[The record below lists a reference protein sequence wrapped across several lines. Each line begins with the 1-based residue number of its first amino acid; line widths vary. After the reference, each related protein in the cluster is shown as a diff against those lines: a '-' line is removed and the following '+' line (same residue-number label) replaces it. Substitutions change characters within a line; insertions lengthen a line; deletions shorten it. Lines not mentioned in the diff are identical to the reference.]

1 MRRVEPSE
9 EIRRVVE
16 RWTIAIAAGD
26 EEAYLGRLSDHA
38 GTLMIGADPAEWFRG
53 SETRAIWA
61 RQMQET
67 GAFPVTATE
76 IQAWEEGSVG
86 WAGVKELISW
96 EGEAL
101 ESRATYILHLERGDW
116 KVVHVHWSFPR
127 SNLETLGRSL
137 TVSLDE
143 LERTIQRERPDLS
156 ASLAVDGTVTIMF
169 TDIVDSTPMLARLGD
184 RAWLEVI
191 RRHNRIIEAATA
203 AHGGTVAGTQGD
215 GSMLAFSSARRAVAC
230 ALSIQLEIERAF
242 GDLAPPIRVRIGIHT
257 GDAIKEAEQYIGSTV
272 HFAARVAGQA
282 IGGEVLVSS
291 AVYELV
297 HASTPAVSVPRGS
310 RGGAQGDCRP
320 APGVRARPRLTS
332 SSSTERVVEV
342 FGKELLPTG
351 STAQVSLQGTQ
362 LGSCVGM
369 APPDG
374 FEPPTPALGRLRSIH

>member
-38 GTLMIGADPAEWFRG
+38 GTLMIGTDPAAWFRG

-101 ESRATYILHLERGDW
+101 ESRATYILHLERGEW

-191 RRHNRIIEAATA
+191 RRHNRLIEAVTA

-230 ALSIQLEIERAF
+230 AQAIQLEIERAF

-297 HASTPAVSVPRGS
+297 HASTPAVTFLEGREVELKGIAGQHRVY
-310 RGGAQGDCRP
+310 ALAP
-320 APGVRARPRLTS
+320 A
-332 SSSTERVVEV
+332 
-342 FGKELLPTG
+342 
-351 STAQVSLQGTQ
+351 
-362 LGSCVGM
+362 
-369 APPDG
+369 
-374 FEPPTPALGRLRSIH
+374 